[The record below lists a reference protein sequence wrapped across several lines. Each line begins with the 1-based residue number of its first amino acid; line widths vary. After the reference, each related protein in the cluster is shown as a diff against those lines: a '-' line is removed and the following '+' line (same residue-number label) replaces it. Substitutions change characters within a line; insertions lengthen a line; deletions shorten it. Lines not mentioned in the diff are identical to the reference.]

1 MDNKERSVGSSVTQH
16 DWGHAPATSIETPTR
31 GTIRTRLYRDGK
43 LIKEDFPPDEIS
55 EELRQRHGCII
66 WLDLCEPTLE
76 QLDIIGRE
84 FGFHKLAIEDAL
96 EETQRTKIDR
106 YQTHLFMAVH
116 SATLDQVTGEL
127 VIHQIATFITHH
139 ALITVRKY
147 PAFDID
153 PVVARWDSTAD
164 LAQYGVS
171 FLLYGLLDYLVDGH
185 FRAVELLD
193 QAIEETEDALFDVRR
208 DAIDLVQRRSFQLR
222 KSLVVLRRITLPTRE
237 VVNTL
242 LRHDLDFVR
251 EPMAPYF
258 RDVYDHVIRA
268 TEWTESLRDL
278 VTTMV
283 ETNLTVQGNRMNL
296 IMKKVTSWAAI
307 IAVPTAIT
315 GWYGQNVPYPGF
327 GKTSG
332 LVTTT
337 VLCVGMAVGLFRPVP
352 AQRLAL
358 RALLARQPRC
368 LRRPCPERPVA
379 KSDARRKINE
389 REVDNVCLND
399 DSHFRPVAGNVHPA
413 M

>member
-1 MDNKERSVGSSVTQH
+1 MESKQDSVDSAVLQDDSGRAPT
-16 DWGHAPATSIETPTR
+16 APARAPTR
-31 GTIRTRLYRDGK
+31 GAIRTRLYRDGE

-55 EELRQRHGCII
+55 EELRERHGCII

-84 FGFHKLAIEDAL
+84 FGLHELAIEDAL

-106 YQTHLFMAVH
+106 YRTHLFMAIH
-116 SATLDQVTGEL
+116 AATLEESTGEL
-127 VIHQIATFITHH
+127 VTQEIATFITHH
-139 ALITVRKY
+139 ALITVRNY

-153 PVVARWDSTAD
+153 PVVARWDSSAD

-193 QAIEETEDALFDVRR
+193 QAIEETEEGLFDSRR
-208 DAIDLVQRRSFQLR
+208 DAIARVQRRSFQLR
-222 KSLVVLRRITLPTRE
+222 KSLVLLRRVTLPTRE

-242 LRHDLDFVR
+242 LRHDLDIVK

-258 RDVYDHVIRA
+258 RDVYDHVIRV
-268 TEWTESLRDL
+268 TEWTDSLRDL

-283 ETNLTVQGNRMNL
+283 ETNLTVQSNRMNL

-332 LVTTT
+332 LIASIA
-337 VLCVGMAVGLFRPVP
+337 LIVGLAVGLF
-352 AQRLAL
+352 AL
-358 RALLARQPRC
+358 F
-368 LRRPCPERPVA
+368 
-379 KSDARRKINE
+379 RRK
-389 REVDNVCLND
+389 DWL
-399 DSHFRPVAGNVHPA
+399 
-413 M
+413 